1 VFAFFVVLVPL
12 YFLCCWLLMYVGWF
26 GFMVLLWWVVF
37 FTLVNVVWSLLGY
50 CIFVLFA
57 FIK

>member
-1 VFAFFVVLVPL
+1 
-12 YFLCCWLLMYVGWF
+12 MYVGWF

-37 FTLVNVVWSLLGY
+37 FALVNVVWSMLGY